1 LKNWDGVGFADFWL
15 ARFRLFFCV
24 SLGSA
29 FEFSTCYTG
38 VEPEYPPL
46 PEDEEEKKVKDKARD
61 KDMKEDKVQEK
72 ETASAVRSRR
82 RPGQQGRTPTAVRFA
97 RIKSDLR

>member
-1 LKNWDGVGFADFWL
+1 MLTFGLGVFACS
-15 ARFRLFFCV
+15 FCV

-46 PEDEEEKKVKDKARD
+46 PGEEEEEDKD
-61 KDMKEDKVQEK
+61 KDMVEDTVQE
-72 ETASAVRSRR
+72 TPASAVRNRR
-82 RPGQQGRTPTAVRFA
+82 QGQRQQGRTPTVVRFA
-97 RIKSDLR
+97 RIKSDLGLGRR